1 VDVRA
6 SPWLRGPPWSSLEP
20 VLRIAHLSDL
30 HVLSP
35 RGFEWRR
42 ALFNKRLTGYAN
54 LIRQRGRVYRR
65 EYLAAVLSAAAA
77 QADHLVVTG
86 DITNLSLERE
96 FEEARALLDVV
107 ARAVEVTVVPG
118 NHDLYLPSIHD
129 ERRFPHHFGP
139 FLRSDLPALACDLP
153 AGPFPCV
160 KLRGPAAFIGLSS
173 AVPRPPFVAS
183 GRLGEAQLRA
193 LERVLAH
200 PEVARRT
207 PVVLVHHPP
216 LDRRLRLAQL
226 RDGLVDAARLREVL
240 SPLARGLVL
249 FGHLHLRLRRRLPTA
264 TGALELI
271 CASGAALEHED
282 PAVRAGFNA
291 YALADDGTVTAVEGH
306 VLSPDGR
313 TLVRTGLPEPAGAT

>member
-1 VDVRA
+1 
-6 SPWLRGPPWSSLEP
+6 
-20 VLRIAHLSDL
+20 VLRIAHVSDL

-42 ALFNKRLTGYAN
+42 ILFNKRITGYAN
-54 LIRQRGRVYRR
+54 LLRQRGRVYRR

-96 FEEARALLDVV
+96 FEEARALLDGA
-107 ARAVEVTVVPG
+107 ARTVEVTVVPG

-129 ERRFPHHFGP
+129 ERRFPHHFGT
-139 FLRSDLPALACDLP
+139 FLRSDLPELVRDLP

-160 KLRGPAAFIGLSS
+160 KLRGPVAIVALSS

-183 GRLGEAQLRA
+183 GRVGEAQLAA
-193 LERVLAH
+193 LEQILAH

-207 PVVLVHHPP
+207 PVVLIHHPP
-216 LDRRLRLAQL
+216 VDGRIRLARL
-226 RDGLVDAARLREVL
+226 RDGLVDAERLRMVL

-249 FGHLHLRLRRRLPTA
+249 YGHFHVRVRDRLRTA
-264 TGALELI
+264 AGILDVI
-271 CASGAALEHED
+271 GASGAALDH
-282 PAVRAGFNA
+282 PSPTVRAGFNL
-291 YALADDGTVTAVEGH
+291 YAIEDDGSLASAVAH
-306 VLSPDGR
+306 VVVPGGR
-313 TLVRTGLPEPAGAT
+313 TLERMPLRERPERA